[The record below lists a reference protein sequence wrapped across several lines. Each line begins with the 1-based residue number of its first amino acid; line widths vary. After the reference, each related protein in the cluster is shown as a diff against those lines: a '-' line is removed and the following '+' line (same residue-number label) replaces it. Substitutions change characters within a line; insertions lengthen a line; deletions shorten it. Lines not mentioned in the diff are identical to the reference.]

1 MLSGLLRNDKLR
13 CCNSISL
20 LSKAPFRNL
29 KTENQIKN
37 FALFAFKIQ
46 SRICQNFKLFR
57 MFTFAKI
64 QNLEDQKNNTSNSL
78 RKYGKYSSVVF
89 QMLFIIAIAFW
100 GGHQL
105 DLYFKTGSN
114 VLVLVIGLSGLCL
127 SLYTTLKRL
136 EILNKEENA
145 KQK

>member
-1 MLSGLLRNDKLR
+1 VNLKNILDKQKNL
-13 CCNSISL
+13 CVLCVQN
-20 LSKAPFRNL
+20 SKADFPYFCKNQKL
-29 KTENQIKN
+29 ENK
-37 FALFAFKIQ
+37 
-46 SRICQNFKLFR
+46 
-57 MFTFAKI
+57 
-64 QNLEDQKNNTSNSL
+64 KNNASDSL

-89 QMLFIIAIAFW
+89 QMLFIIGIAFW

-105 DLYFKTGSN
+105 DLYLETGSN

-136 EILNKEENA
+136 EILNKEEQDNE

>member
-1 MLSGLLRNDKLR
+1 MKDK
-13 CCNSISL
+13 
-20 LSKAPFRNL
+20 
-29 KTENQIKN
+29 
-37 FALFAFKIQ
+37 
-46 SRICQNFKLFR
+46 QNNPSS
-57 MFTFAKI
+57 A
-64 QNLEDQKNNTSNSL
+64 L

-89 QMLFIIAIAFW
+89 QMLFIIGISFW

-105 DLYFKTGSN
+105 DFYFETGSN

-136 EILNKEENA
+136 EILNKEEENA

>member
-1 MLSGLLRNDKLR
+1 M
-13 CCNSISL
+13 
-20 LSKAPFRNL
+20 
-29 KTENQIKN
+29 
-37 FALFAFKIQ
+37 
-46 SRICQNFKLFR
+46 
-57 MFTFAKI
+57 
-64 QNLEDQKNNTSNSL
+64 EDQKNNASNSL

-89 QMLFIIAIAFW
+89 QMLFIIGIAFW

-136 EILNKEENA
+136 EILNKEEQDNA